1 MNMGRQ
7 RPLVLDHLRS
17 FEAVARR
24 AGFGA
29 AAEELHVTQSA
40 VSRQIKSL
48 EDELGAPLFTR
59 GTRRVELTQAG
70 QLLLRVIAP
79 ALGRIDNAV
88 RQIRQQR
95 GRAQVSLSTFPSF
108 ASLWLLPRLPTF
120 EKLQPAIDIRISAV
134 DRLVELDD
142 PDHDLVLREPRDLA
156 DCTLI
161 EMEDD
166 RPNRQQLA
174 GLRELDD
181 PDHDLVLRQCRPEDA
196 PAGARRLFGE
206 VCTPVIGASLA
217 EAIARGAAPPLR
229 EPRDLADCTLIEME
243 DDRPN
248 SELLGWPYWLQQR
261 GLARM
266 EPKRWISVNFTH
278 QQVQT
283 ALAGQGVA
291 LGRLPLIH
299 DALARGDLIEPFG
312 REGRLVSDSTYWHIP
327 LTGARPRA
335 ELESFTQWLDE
346 AATATRRAIGE
357 E

>member
-1 MNMGRQ
+1 MNLGRQ

-17 FEAVARR
+17 LGAVARR

-70 QLLLRVIAP
+70 QMLLRVIAP
-79 ALGRIDNAV
+79 ALGRIDNVV

-142 PDHDLVLREPRDLA
+142 PDHDLVLR
-156 DCTLI
+156 
-161 EMEDD
+161 
-166 RPNRQQLA
+166 
-174 GLRELDD
+174 
-181 PDHDLVLRQCRPEDA
+181 QCRPENA

-217 EAIARGAAPPLR
+217 DAIARGAAPPLR
-229 EPRDLADCTLIEME
+229 EPADLAGCTLIEME

-248 SELLGWPYWLQQR
+248 SEFLGWPYWLQQR

-266 EPKRWISVNFTH
+266 EPRRWISVNFTH

-312 REGRLVSDSTYWHIP
+312 REGRLVSNSAYWHIP
-327 LTGARPRA
+327 LTSARPRD
-335 ELESFTQWLDE
+335 ELDSFSQWLDE
-346 AATATRRAIGE
+346 AAQATRQAIGE
-357 E
+357 A

>member
-1 MNMGRQ
+1 MNLARQ

-48 EDELGAPLFTR
+48 EDELGAQLFTR

-70 QLLLRVIAP
+70 QLLLRAIAP
-79 ALGRIDNAV
+79 ALTRIDGAV

-108 ASLWLLPRLPTF
+108 ASLWLLPRLPEF
-120 EKLQPAIDIRISAV
+120 ERLQTAIDIRISAV

-142 PDHDLVLREPRDLA
+142 PDHDLL
-156 DCTLI
+156 
-161 EMEDD
+161 
-166 RPNRQQLA
+166 
-174 GLRELDD
+174 
-181 PDHDLVLRQCRPEDA
+181 LRQCRPEDA
-196 PAGARRLFGE
+196 PPGAQRMFGE
-206 VCTPVIGASLA
+206 VVTPVIGASLA
-217 EAIARGAAPPLR
+217 EAIARGAAPPLA
-229 EPRDLADCTLIEME
+229 EARDLQAFTLIEMD
-243 DDRPN
+243 DDRP
-248 SELLGWPYWLQQR
+248 SSDVLGWPHWLR
-261 GLARM
+261 EHGLGKL
-266 EPKRWISVNFTH
+266 EPRRWISVNFTY

-291 LGRLPLIH
+291 LARLPLVH
-299 DALARGDLIEPFG
+299 EALASGDLIEPFG
-312 REGRLVSDSTYWHIP
+312 HAGRSTSPYVYWQIELP
-327 LTGARPRA
+327 GARARP
-335 ELESFTQWLDE
+335 ELESFTQWLRD
-346 AATATRRAIGE
+346 AARSTRLAIGE

>member
-1 MNMGRQ
+1 MNLARQ

-70 QLLLRVIAP
+70 QLLLRAITP
-79 ALGRIDNAV
+79 ALGRIDSAV
-88 RQIRQQR
+88 RQIRQLR

-120 EKLQPAIDIRISAV
+120 EKGQPAIDIRISAT
-134 DRLVELDD
+134 DRLL
-142 PDHDLVLREPRDLA
+142 
-156 DCTLI
+156 
-161 EMEDD
+161 
-166 RPNRQQLA
+166 
-174 GLRELDD
+174 ELDD

-196 PAGARRLFGE
+196 PAGAIRMFGE

-217 EAIARGAAPPLR
+217 DAIARGAAPPLR
-229 EPRDLADCTLIEME
+229 TPLDLVDCTLIEMD
-243 DDRPN
+243 DDRP
-248 SELLGWPYWLQQR
+248 SSDVLGWPFWLQQR
-261 GLARM
+261 GLSHL
-266 EPKRWISVNFTH
+266 EPRRWISVNFTH

-291 LGRLPLIH
+291 LARLPLIH
-299 DALARGDLIEPFG
+299 EALERGDLIEPFG
-312 REGRLVSDSTYWHIP
+312 REGRMTSPWSYWQIP
-327 LTGARPRA
+327 LSSARPRP
-335 ELESFTQWLDE
+335 ELESFSGWLQE
-346 AATATRRAIGE
+346 AALETRRAIGE
-357 E
+357 ES

>member
-1 MNMGRQ
+1 MNLARQ

-48 EDELGAPLFTR
+48 EEELGAPLFTR

-70 QLLLRVIAP
+70 QLLLRAITP
-79 ALGRIDNAV
+79 ALGRIDTAV
-88 RQIRQQR
+88 RQIRQLR

-120 EKLQPAIDIRISAV
+120 EKLQPGIDIRISAV

-142 PDHDLVLREPRDLA
+142 PDHDLVLR
-156 DCTLI
+156 
-161 EMEDD
+161 
-166 RPNRQQLA
+166 
-174 GLRELDD
+174 
-181 PDHDLVLRQCRPEDA
+181 QCRPEEA
-196 PAGARRLFGE
+196 PPGALRLFGE
-206 VCTPVIGASLA
+206 VCTPVIGASHA
-217 EAIARGAAPPLR
+217 DAIARGLAPPLDDA
-229 EPRDLADCTLIEME
+229 RDLAECTLIEM
-243 DDRPN
+243 DDTRP
-248 SELLGWPYWLQQR
+248 SSDLLGWAFWLQQR
-261 GLARM
+261 GLSQL
-266 EPKRWISVNFTH
+266 EPRRWISVNYTH

-291 LGRLPLIH
+291 LARLPLIH

-312 REGRLVSDSTYWHIP
+312 REGRLTSPFAYWQIP
-327 LTGARPRA
+327 ITGARARP
-335 ELESFTQWLDE
+335 ELESFSDWLQQ
-346 AATATRRAIGE
+346 AAQATRLAIGE
-357 E
+357 

>member
-1 MNMGRQ
+1 MSLARQ

-29 AAEELHVTQSA
+29 AAQELHVTQSA

-48 EDELGAPLFTR
+48 EEELGAPLFTR

-70 QLLLRVIAP
+70 QLLLRAITP

-108 ASLWLLPRLPTF
+108 ASLWLLPRLPDF
-120 EKLQPAIDIRISAV
+120 ERLQTAIDIRISAV

-142 PDHDLVLREPRDLA
+142 PDHDLVLRQCRAEDAPPGAQRLFGEIVTPVIGASLADAIARGAAPPLDEPRELEGF
-156 DCTLI
+156 TLI

-166 RPNRQQLA
+166 RPSS
-174 GLRELDD
+174 D
-181 PDHDLVLRQCRPEDA
+181 
-196 PAGARRLFGE
+196 
-206 VCTPVIGASLA
+206 
-217 EAIARGAAPPLR
+217 
-229 EPRDLADCTLIEME
+229 M
-243 DDRPN
+243 
-248 SELLGWPYWLQQR
+248 LGWPNWLRQH
-261 GLARM
+261 GLSQL
-266 EPKRWISVNFTH
+266 EPRRWISVNFTH

-291 LGRLPLIH
+291 LARLPLIH

-312 REGRLVSDSTYWHIP
+312 HSGRSTSPYAYWQIA
-327 LTGARPRA
+327 LTGARPRP
-335 ELESFTQWLDE
+335 ELDSFAQWLQD
-346 AATATRRAIGE
+346 AARATRQAIGE

>member
-134 DRLVELDD
+134 DRLV
-142 PDHDLVLREPRDLA
+142 
-156 DCTLI
+156 
-161 EMEDD
+161 
-166 RPNRQQLA
+166 
-174 GLRELDD
+174 ELDD

>member
-1 MNMGRQ
+1 MNIARQ

-48 EDELGAPLFTR
+48 EEELGAPLFTR

-70 QLLLRVIAP
+70 QLLLRAIAP
-79 ALGRIDNAV
+79 ALGRIDGAV
-88 RQIRQQR
+88 RLIRQQR

-120 EKLQPAIDIRISAV
+120 EKLQSAIDIRISAV

-142 PDHDLVLREPRDLA
+142 PDHDLVLRQCRPEDAPPGAQRMFGEVCTPVIGASLADAIARGLAPPLKDPGDLA

-166 RPNRQQLA
+166 RPSS
-174 GLRELDD
+174 D
-181 PDHDLVLRQCRPEDA
+181 
-196 PAGARRLFGE
+196 
-206 VCTPVIGASLA
+206 
-217 EAIARGAAPPLR
+217 
-229 EPRDLADCTLIEME
+229 M
-243 DDRPN
+243 
-248 SELLGWPYWLQQR
+248 LGWPYWLQQR
-261 GLARM
+261 GLAQL
-266 EPKRWISVNFTH
+266 EPRRWISVNFTH

-291 LGRLPLIH
+291 LARLPLIH
-299 DALARGDLIEPFG
+299 DALQRGDLIEPFG
-312 REGRLVSDSTYWHIP
+312 REGRLASPYAYWQIP
-327 LTGARPRA
+327 IIGARQRP
-335 ELESFTQWLDE
+335 ELDSFTGWLQE
-346 AATATRRAIGE
+346 AAHATRLAIGE
-357 E
+357 A

>member
-1 MNMGRQ
+1 MNLARQ

-48 EDELGAPLFTR
+48 EEELGAPLFTR

-70 QLLLRVIAP
+70 QLLLRAITP
-79 ALGRIDNAV
+79 ALGRIDGAV

-108 ASLWLLPRLPTF
+108 ASLWLLPRLPEF
-120 EKLQPAIDIRISAV
+120 ERLQPEIDIRISAT
-134 DRLVELDD
+134 DRLVD
-142 PDHDLVLREPRDLA
+142 
-156 DCTLI
+156 
-161 EMEDD
+161 
-166 RPNRQQLA
+166 
-174 GLRELDD
+174 LDD
-181 PDHDLVLRQCRPEDA
+181 PDHDLVLRQIRPEDA
-196 PAGARRLFGE
+196 PPGAIRMFGE

-217 EAIARGAAPPLR
+217 DAIARGAAPPLKT
-229 EPRDLADCTLIEME
+229 PLDLVGCTLIEMD
-243 DDRPN
+243 DDRP
-248 SELLGWPYWLQQR
+248 SSDVLGWPYWLQQR
-261 GLARM
+261 GLAQL
-266 EPKRWISVNFTH
+266 EPRRWISVNFTH

-291 LGRLPLIH
+291 LARLPLVH

-312 REGRLVSDSTYWHIP
+312 REGRLASPWAYWQIGS
-327 LTGARPRA
+327 LTGARPRP
-335 ELESFTQWLDE
+335 ELDSFTLWLQE
-346 AATATRRAIGE
+346 AARATRKAIGE
-357 E
+357 ETRLAIWGRG

>member
-1 MNMGRQ
+1 MNPARQ

-48 EDELGAPLFTR
+48 EEELGAPLFTR

-70 QLLLRVIAP
+70 QLLLRAIAP
-79 ALGRIDNAV
+79 ALGRIDGAV

-120 EKLQPAIDIRISAV
+120 ERLQSAIDIRISAV

-142 PDHDLVLREPRDLA
+142 PDHDLVLR
-156 DCTLI
+156 
-161 EMEDD
+161 
-166 RPNRQQLA
+166 
-174 GLRELDD
+174 
-181 PDHDLVLRQCRPEDA
+181 QCRPEDA
-196 PAGARRLFGE
+196 PPGAQRMFGE
-206 VCTPVIGASLA
+206 VVTPVIGASLA
-217 EAIARGAAPPLR
+217 EAIARGAAPALD
-229 EPRDLADCTLIEME
+229 EPRDLASCTLIEME
-243 DDRPN
+243 DDRP
-248 SELLGWPYWLQQR
+248 STDLLGWPFWLNQR
-261 GLARM
+261 GLAQL
-266 EPKRWISVNFTH
+266 EPRRWISVNYTH

-291 LGRLPLIH
+291 LARLPLIY
-299 DALARGDLIEPFG
+299 DALERGDLIEPFG
-312 REGRLVSDSTYWHIP
+312 VEGRLTSPFVYWQIALP
-327 LTGARPRA
+327 GARSRP
-335 ELESFTQWLDE
+335 ELDSFTRWLDD
-346 AATATRRAIGE
+346 AARATREAIGE
-357 E
+357 A

>member
-1 MNMGRQ
+1 MNLARQ

-48 EDELGAPLFTR
+48 EEELGAPLFTR

-70 QLLLRVIAP
+70 QLLLRAIAP
-79 ALGRIDNAV
+79 ALGRIDGAV

-142 PDHDLVLREPRDLA
+142 PDHDLVLR
-156 DCTLI
+156 
-161 EMEDD
+161 
-166 RPNRQQLA
+166 
-174 GLRELDD
+174 
-181 PDHDLVLRQCRPEDA
+181 QCRPEDA
-196 PAGARRLFGE
+196 PPGALRMFGE

-217 EAIARGAAPPLR
+217 EAIARGLAPPLDG
-229 EPRDLADCTLIEME
+229 PRDLANCTLIEME
-243 DDRPN
+243 DDRP
-248 SELLGWPYWLQQR
+248 SSDLLGWPFWLQQR
-261 GLARM
+261 GLSQL
-266 EPKRWISVNFTH
+266 EPRRWISVNFTH

-291 LGRLPLIH
+291 LARLPLIH
-299 DALARGDLIEPFG
+299 DALERGDLIEPFG
-312 REGRLVSDSTYWHIP
+312 REGRLTSPFVYWQVP
-327 LTGARPRA
+327 LTSARARP
-335 ELESFTQWLDE
+335 ELDSFSGWLQE
-346 AATATRRAIGE
+346 AAQATRLAIGE
-357 E
+357 A

>member
-1 MNMGRQ
+1 MNMARQ

-48 EDELGAPLFTR
+48 EEELGAPLFTR

-70 QLLLRVIAP
+70 QLLLRAIMP
-79 ALGRIDNAV
+79 ALARIDGAV
-88 RQIRQQR
+88 RLIRQQR

-120 EKLQPAIDIRISAV
+120 EKSQSSIDIRISAV

-142 PDHDLVLREPRDLA
+142 PDHDLVLRQCRPEDAPPGAQRMFGEVVTPVIGASLA
-156 DCTLI
+156 DAIARGAAPALKTPDELANCTLI

-166 RPNRQQLA
+166 RPSS
-174 GLRELDD
+174 D
-181 PDHDLVLRQCRPEDA
+181 V
-196 PAGARRLFGE
+196 
-206 VCTPVIGASLA
+206 
-217 EAIARGAAPPLR
+217 
-229 EPRDLADCTLIEME
+229 
-243 DDRPN
+243 
-248 SELLGWPYWLQQR
+248 LGWPFWLQQR
-261 GLARM
+261 GLGRL
-266 EPKRWISVNFTH
+266 EPRRWISVNFTH

-291 LGRLPLIH
+291 LARLPLIH
-299 DALARGDLIEPFG
+299 DALERGDLIEPFG
-312 REGRLVSDSTYWHIP
+312 REGRLASPYAYWQIA
-327 LTGARPRA
+327 LTGARARP
-335 ELESFTQWLDE
+335 ELDSFTLWLQEE
-346 AATATRRAIGE
+346 ARATRQAIGE
-357 E
+357 D

>member
-1 MNMGRQ
+1 MNMARQ

-70 QLLLRVIAP
+70 QLLLRAITP
-79 ALGRIDNAV
+79 ALGRIDSAV
-88 RQIRQQR
+88 RQIRQLR

-120 EKLQPAIDIRISAV
+120 EKGQPAIDIRISAT
-134 DRLVELDD
+134 DRLV
-142 PDHDLVLREPRDLA
+142 
-156 DCTLI
+156 
-161 EMEDD
+161 
-166 RPNRQQLA
+166 
-174 GLRELDD
+174 ELDD

-196 PAGARRLFGE
+196 PAGAIRMFGE

-217 EAIARGAAPPLR
+217 DAIARGAAPPLTA
-229 EPRDLADCTLIEME
+229 PPDLVGFTLIEMD
-243 DDRPN
+243 DDRP
-248 SELLGWPYWLQQR
+248 SSDVLGWPYWLQQR
-261 GLARM
+261 GLSQL
-266 EPKRWISVNFTH
+266 EPRRWISVNFTH

-291 LGRLPLIH
+291 LARLPLIH
-299 DALARGDLIEPFG
+299 DALQRGDLIEPFG
-312 REGRLVSDSTYWHIP
+312 REGRMTSPWAYWQIA
-327 LTGARPRA
+327 LSSARPRP
-335 ELESFTQWLDE
+335 ELESFSVWLQQ
-346 AATATRRAIGE
+346 AALETRRAIGE
-357 E
+357 ET

>member
-1 MNMGRQ
+1 MTLPPSRQ

-59 GTRRVELTQAG
+59 GTRRIELTQAG
-70 QLLLRVIAP
+70 QILLRAITPAIA
-79 ALGRIDNAV
+79 RIDAAV

-108 ASLWLLPRLPTF
+108 ASLWLLPRLPQF
-120 EKLQPAIDIRISAV
+120 ERAQPEIDIRISAV

-142 PDHDLVLREPRDLA
+142 
-156 DCTLI
+156 T
-161 EMEDD
+161 
-166 RPNRQQLA
+166 
-174 GLRELDD
+174 
-181 PDHDLVLRQCRPEDA
+181 DHDLVLRQCRPEDA
-196 PAGARRLFGE
+196 PTGARRLFGE
-206 VCTPVIGASLA
+206 VLTPVIGRSHA
-217 EAIARGAAPPLR
+217 EAIARGESPALR
-229 EPRDLADCTLIEME
+229 RPQDLANCTLIEM
-243 DDRPN
+243 DDERPGTD
-248 SELLGWPYWLQQR
+248 LLGWPHWLHQHDLPHLVPR
-261 GLARM
+261 
-266 EPKRWISVNFTH
+266 RWISVNFTH

-291 LGRLPLIH
+291 LARLPMVY

-312 REGRLVSDSTYWHIP
+312 IAGRGSSPFVYWSI
-327 LTGARPRA
+327 LLAGARPRP
-335 ELESFTQWLDE
+335 ELDAFLNWVDQAARETRVAMGEEQAVRG
-346 AATATRRAIGE
+346 AATAA
-357 E
+357 

>member
-1 MNMGRQ
+1 MSLARQ

-29 AAEELHVTQSA
+29 AAQELHVTQSA

-48 EDELGAPLFTR
+48 EEELGAPLFTR

-108 ASLWLLPRLPTF
+108 ASLWLLPRLPDF
-120 EKLQPAIDIRISAV
+120 ERLQTAIDIRISAV

-142 PDHDLVLREPRDLA
+142 PDHDLVLRQCRAEDAPPGAQRLFGEIVTPVIGASLADAIARGAAPPLDEPRELEGF
-156 DCTLI
+156 TLI

-166 RPNRQQLA
+166 RPSS
-174 GLRELDD
+174 D
-181 PDHDLVLRQCRPEDA
+181 
-196 PAGARRLFGE
+196 
-206 VCTPVIGASLA
+206 
-217 EAIARGAAPPLR
+217 
-229 EPRDLADCTLIEME
+229 M
-243 DDRPN
+243 
-248 SELLGWPYWLQQR
+248 LGWPNWLRQH
-261 GLARM
+261 GLSQL
-266 EPKRWISVNFTH
+266 EPRRWISVNFTH

-291 LGRLPLIH
+291 LARLPLIH

-312 REGRLVSDSTYWHIP
+312 HSGRSTSPYAYWQIA
-327 LTGARPRA
+327 LTGARPRP
-335 ELESFTQWLDE
+335 ELDSFAQWLQD
-346 AATATRRAIGE
+346 AARATRQAIGE

>member
-1 MNMGRQ
+1 MNLARQ

-70 QLLLRVIAP
+70 QLLLRAIAP
-79 ALGRIDNAV
+79 ALGRIDGAV
-88 RQIRQQR
+88 RQIRQLR

-120 EKLQPAIDIRISAV
+120 EKGQPAIDIRISAV

-142 PDHDLVLREPRDLA
+142 PDHDLVLRQ
-156 DCTLI
+156 I
-161 EMEDD
+161 
-166 RPNRQQLA
+166 
-174 GLRELDD
+174 
-181 PDHDLVLRQCRPEDA
+181 RPEDA
-196 PAGARRLFGE
+196 PPGAIRMFGE

-217 EAIARGAAPPLR
+217 DAIARGAAPPLKT
-229 EPRDLADCTLIEME
+229 PADLVDCTLIEMD
-243 DDRPN
+243 DDRP
-248 SELLGWPYWLQQR
+248 SSDVLGWPFWLAQR
-261 GLARM
+261 GLAQL
-266 EPKRWISVNFTH
+266 EPRRWISVNFTH

-291 LGRLPLIH
+291 LARLPLIH
-299 DALARGDLIEPFG
+299 DALERGDLIEPFG
-312 REGRLVSDSTYWHIP
+312 REGRLASPWAYWQIG
-327 LTGARPRA
+327 LTGARPRP
-335 ELESFTQWLDE
+335 ELDSFTAWLQE
-346 AATATRRAIGE
+346 AAQATREAIGE
-357 E
+357 DKP